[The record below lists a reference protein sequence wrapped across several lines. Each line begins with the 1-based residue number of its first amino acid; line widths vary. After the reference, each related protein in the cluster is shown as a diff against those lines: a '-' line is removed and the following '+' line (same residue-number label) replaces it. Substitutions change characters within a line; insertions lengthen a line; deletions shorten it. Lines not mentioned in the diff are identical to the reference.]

1 MDGSEV
7 HDGNG
12 LSHPLKGSR
21 MTKITPVIL
30 CGGSGTRLWPLS
42 RQHFPKQFLKLV
54 GETTLFQQ
62 SVMRAVALES
72 HDTQIE
78 EILIVTNEHH
88 RFLVLEQLE
97 ALTLKPKTTIL
108 LESEP
113 RNTAPALTLA
123 ALAGRD
129 TNPDSVLVVT
139 PADHYVKDLKS
150 FTEAMHCAIK
160 AAKEATIVIL
170 GIVPTRP
177 DTGFGYI
184 EYKGDESCK
193 DVITF
198 KEKPDLE
205 AAKNMIRAGQHAWNA
220 GMFILRSHTWLDA
233 IQRSN
238 PEIASSINTA
248 WQNKTSDQWFTRA
261 DPQSFAASPSDS
273 IDYAVMEKA
282 SALNVAVR
290 LVLLSAGWSDLG
302 SFDALDQIEAKDSE
316 GNVLKGD
323 VVSLNSSNNIAIASK
338 KNISLLGVHNLIL
351 IETADSVLVANK
363 DDAQSIKALVGLLDK
378 EHGHLLSEHT
388 RVNRPWGWYETIDE
402 GENFKV
408 KRIAVKPMAK
418 LSYQAHQFRN
428 EHWVVVKGKA
438 SIVRDGEEITLH
450 HDESTY
456 IKKGVKHQL
465 MNNQESLLEII
476 EVQTGEK
483 VVEEDIIRFED
494 KYGR

>member
-1 MDGSEV
+1 M
-7 HDGNG
+7 
-12 LSHPLKGSR
+12 
-21 MTKITPVIL
+21 KITPVIL

-54 GETTLFQQ
+54 GDTTLFQQ
-62 SVMRAVALES
+62 SISRAIALENN
-72 HDTQIE
+72 DIQIE
-78 EILIVTNEHH
+78 EILIVTNENH
-88 RFLVLEQLE
+88 RFLVLEQLDE
-97 ALTLKPKTTIL
+97 MRLSVPTRIL
-108 LESEP
+108 LEPEP
-113 RNTAPALTLA
+113 KNTAPALTLA
-123 ALAGRD
+123 ALAARD
-129 TNPDSVLVVT
+129 TNPDNVLVVT

-160 AAKEATIVIL
+160 AAKEATIVTL
-170 GIVPTRP
+170 GVVPTRP

-184 EYKGDESCK
+184 EYEGEGIVK

-205 AAKNMIRAGQHAWNA
+205 AAKNMIKAGQHAWNA

-238 PEIASSINTA
+238 PEIASAINTA
-248 WQNKTSDQWFTRA
+248 WKNKTSDQWFTRA
-261 DPQSFAASPSDS
+261 EPKAFAASPSDS
-273 IDYAVMEKA
+273 IDFAVMEKA

-290 LVLLSAGWSDLG
+290 LVFLSAGWSDLG
-302 SFDALDQIEAKDSE
+302 SFDALDEIEAKDGQRS
-316 GNVLKGD
+316 VLKGD

-338 KNISLLGVHNLIL
+338 KNISLLGVHNLIV

-363 DDAQSIKALVGLLDK
+363 DDANSIKALVKLLDK

-388 RVNRPWGWYETIDE
+388 RVNRPWGWYETIDA

-408 KRIAVKPMAK
+408 KRIGVKPMAK
-418 LSYQAHQFRN
+418 LSYQSHQFRN

-438 SIVRDGEEITLH
+438 SIDRDGEEITLH

-465 MNNQESLLEII
+465 MNNQEILLEVI
-476 EVQTGEK
+476 EVQTGDYLG
-483 VVEEDIIRFED
+483 EDDIQRFRD
-494 KYGR
+494 SFNRT

>member
-1 MDGSEV
+1 MGNLK
-7 HDGNG
+7 GTRNG
-12 LSHPLKGSR
+12 LSHPFKGSR

-62 SVMRAVALES
+62 SVMRAVALED
-72 HDTQIE
+72 HDTHIE

-97 ALTLKPKTTIL
+97 ALTLNTKTTIL

-123 ALAGRD
+123 ALSGRD

-150 FTEAMHCAIK
+150 FTEAMHRAIK
-160 AAKEATIVIL
+160 AAADGTIVTL
-170 GIVPTRP
+170 GVVPTRP

-184 EYKGDESCK
+184 EYQGGEACK
-193 DVITF
+193 DVISF

-238 PEIASSINTA
+238 PEIASAINTA
-248 WQNKTSDQWFTRA
+248 WKNKTSDRWFTRA
-261 DPQSFAASPSDS
+261 EPKAFSGSPSDS
-273 IDYAVMEKA
+273 IDYAVMEKTVD
-282 SALNVAVR
+282 LNVAVR

-302 SFDALDQIEAKDSE
+302 SFDALDEIEAKDGQ
-316 GNVLKGD
+316 GNVLQGD

-338 KNISLLGVHNLIL
+338 KNISLLGVHNLIV

-363 DDAQSIKALVGLLDK
+363 DDAQSIKELVKLLDT
-378 EHGHLLSEHT
+378 EHSHLLSEHT
-388 RVNRPWGWYETIDE
+388 RVNRPWGWYETIDA

-408 KRIAVKPMAK
+408 KRIGVKPMAK
-418 LSYQAHQFRN
+418 LSYQSHQFRN
-428 EHWVVVKGKA
+428 EHWVVVKGQA
-438 SIVRDGEEITLH
+438 SIVRDGEEVILNQ
-450 HDESTY
+450 DESTY

-465 MNNQESLLEII
+465 INNQESLLEII
-476 EVQTGEK
+476 EVQTGAK
-483 VVEEDIIRFED
+483 VVEDDIIRFED
-494 KYGR
+494 NYGRL